1 MVIKKN
7 IKLDKKDYLRALLC
21 DTLPGDCPIIFSN
34 DGLYINL
41 TEYDR
46 VCNDLLHFTPV
57 SSFLKKIVNPN
68 LDSSISVADRHREKK
83 KQSSPFGY
91 CIVKDAFSQR
101 HLSLIHPRSQI
112 NYSEFYKTYSSVI
125 TLNTLKSNFS
135 IRYPRKV
142 ANSFFLYENNAL
154 EKYKGEDIETT
165 KDELMRKYSSSYFS
179 YGGFNR
185 IYKLFQSK
193 MFIELEKRFSVMWML
208 DVSHCF
214 DSIYTHSVSWALKNK
229 SYIKKHV
236 KHSNQLGQELDTL
249 MQRSN
254 NNETNGIPIGSE
266 FSRVFAELIFQRI
279 DCNIESCLLSE
290 HGWVNNK
297 DYVILR
303 YVDDFIVF
311 CNGESSAEV
320 ITKIINVKLNEYNLQ
335 LNVNKL
341 KKYSRPFCTSKI
353 SLIVKVNEL
362 IRNLEIKLYE
372 KRDSGFTLNKIR
384 SKHDLKIYVINHVKS
399 ICIENQ
405 VSYSDVSSY
414 IISSLSKRLISI
426 IDILRVQEN
435 EDDVDVKKRI
445 KDLIFTIT
453 DIMLFF
459 FSVNPTVS
467 SSYKLSK
474 TMVVVNNYLNEISS
488 DYSSIFMTTL
498 VNAAENIN
506 FGEND
511 NGLFIDDFISIEKVN
526 LILAATFFG
535 DNYLISDS
543 FFHGVIHKKKLDYFT
558 IISLLF
564 YFRNRRSFRKL
575 KCIIEGEIKEILS
588 SNMDLLQ
595 SSEKAHLF
603 LDVMS
608 CPFVSIET
616 RRFLYRKYLKSY
628 EPKLNRS
635 HLEIENDLQSLLQT
649 YWFVKWDELDIVKM
663 IEKKELKE
671 SY

>member
-1 MVIKKN
+1 MAIKKN
-7 IKLDKKDYLRALLC
+7 VKLDKKDYLRALLC

-34 DGLYINL
+34 DGLYLNL
-41 TEYDR
+41 TEFETDYKDF
-46 VCNDLLHFTPV
+46 LYFTPL
-57 SSFLKKIVNPN
+57 SSFVKKIINPV
-68 LDSSISVADRHREKK
+68 LDLSIKIEDREKEKK
-83 KQSSPFGY
+83 KQSFPFGY
-91 CIVKDAFSQR
+91 CIVKDAFSLR
-101 HLSLIHPRSQI
+101 YLSLIHPRSQL
-112 NYSEFYKTYSSVI
+112 NYCEFYKNYSTVI
-125 TLNTLKSNFS
+125 TLNASKSNYS

-142 ANSFFLYENNAL
+142 ANSFFLYENNAS

-165 KDELMRKYSSSYFS
+165 EDELMRKYSSSYFS

-193 MFIELEKRFSVMWML
+193 MFFDLEKRFSTMWML

-214 DSIYTHSVSWALKNK
+214 DSIYTHSISWALKNK
-229 SYIKKHV
+229 SYIRKHV
-236 KHSNQLGQELDTL
+236 RYSNQFGQELDTL

-279 DCNIESCLLSE
+279 DCSIESNLLDE
-290 HGWVNNK
+290 YGWVNHK

-311 CNGESSAEV
+311 CNNEANAEL
-320 ITKIINVKLNEYNLQ
+320 ITKTINVKLNDFNLQ
-335 LNVNKL
+335 LNINKL
-341 KKYSRPFCTSKI
+341 KKYSRPFCTSKTG
-353 SLIVKVNEL
+353 LIIKVNEL
-362 IRNLEIKLYE
+362 VRNLERKLYE
-372 KRDSGFTLNKIR
+372 RIDGNISLNKIR
-384 SKHDLKIYVINHVKS
+384 SKHDLKVNMINNIKS
-399 ICIENQ
+399 ICIDNK
-405 VSYSDVSSY
+405 VSYTDISSY
-414 IISSLSKRLISI
+414 LISSLSKRLISI
-426 IDILRVQEN
+426 INLFPVEKIKGEVEILKN
-435 EDDVDVKKRI
+435 I
-445 KDLIFTIT
+445 KDIIFSVT

-474 TMVVVNNYLNEISS
+474 TMVVVNDYLKVLSN

-498 VNAAENIN
+498 IDTAENIN

-535 DNYLISDS
+535 DNYLASAS
-543 FFHGVIHKKKLDYFT
+543 FFNGIIHKKKFDYFT

-564 YFRNRRSFRKL
+564 YFRNRKPYQEL
-575 KCIIEGEIKEILS
+575 KRIVEVRIKDLLYPD
-588 SNMDLLQ
+588 MDLLQ

-616 RRFLYRKYLKSY
+616 RRFLYRKYLKKY
-628 EPKLNRS
+628 EKNVNRS
-635 HLEIENDLQSLLQT
+635 HSDIESDLQSMLKI
-649 YWFVKWDELDIVKM
+649 YWFVKWDELDLVKM

>member
-1 MVIKKN
+1 MAIKRN

-21 DTLPGDCPIIFSN
+21 DTQPGDCPIIFSN

-41 TEYDR
+41 IEHESN
-46 VCNDLLHFTPV
+46 CNDSLNYTPI
-57 SSFLKKIVNPN
+57 SSFLKKIVNPG
-68 LDSSISVADRHREKK
+68 LDSSIGVDEQAQKKK

-91 CIVKDAFSQR
+91 CIVKDAFSLR
-101 HLSLIHPRSQI
+101 HLSLIHPRSQV
-112 NYSEFYKTYSSVI
+112 NYSEFYKNYSSAI
-125 TLNTLKSNFS
+125 TLNTLKSNYS

-142 ANSFFLYENNAL
+142 ANSFFLYENNAS

-165 KDELMRKYSSSYFS
+165 TDELMRKYSSSYFT

-193 MFIELEKRFSVMWML
+193 MFIDLEKRFSVMWML

-214 DSIYTHSVSWALKNK
+214 DSVYTHSISWALKNK
-229 SYIKKHV
+229 SYIREHV
-236 KHSNQLGQELDTL
+236 KYSNQFGQELDVL

-279 DCNIESCLLSE
+279 DCNVESYILSE
-290 HGWVNNK
+290 YGWVNNK

-311 CNGESSAEV
+311 CNNESNAEI
-320 ITKIINVKLNEYNLQ
+320 ITKIINIQLKEYNLQ

-341 KKYSRPFCTSKI
+341 KKYSRPFCTSKTG
-353 SLIVKVNEL
+353 LIIKVNEL
-362 IRNLEIKLYE
+362 VQSLENKLYE
-372 KRDSGFTLNKIR
+372 KHDGNFTLNKIR
-384 SKHDLKIYVINHVKS
+384 SKHDLKVYVINNVKS
-399 ICIENQ
+399 ICVENQ
-405 VSYSDVSSY
+405 VSYADVSSY
-414 IISSLSKRLISI
+414 IISTLSKRLISI
-426 IDILRVQEN
+426 IDFLYLQKDEGDT
-435 EDDVDVKKRI
+435 ELKKRN

-474 TMVVVNNYLNEISS
+474 TMVVVNGYLNSISI
-488 DYSSIFMTTL
+488 DYSGIFMTTL
-498 VNAAENIN
+498 VNTAETIN

-535 DNYLISDS
+535 DNYLVSDS
-543 FFHGVIHKKKLDYFT
+543 FFNGVIHKKKLDYFT

-564 YFRNRRSFRKL
+564 YFRNRRSYQKL
-575 KCIIEGEIKEILS
+575 KFIIEVKIKDLLS
-588 SNMDLLQ
+588 PNMDLLQ

-608 CPFVSIET
+608 CPFISIET
-616 RRFLYRKYLKSY
+616 RRFLYRKYLKNF

-635 HLEIENDLQSLLQT
+635 HLEVENDLQSLLQT

>member
-1 MVIKKN
+1 MAIKKN

-21 DTLPGDCPIIFSN
+21 DTQPGDCPIIFSN

-41 TEYDR
+41 TEHENNY
-46 VCNDLLHFTPV
+46 NHLLSYTPV

-68 LDSSISVADRHREKK
+68 LDSSLKVNEQAQRKK
-83 KQSSPFGY
+83 SQSSPFGY
-91 CIVKDAFSQR
+91 CIVKDAFSLR
-101 HLSLIHPRSQI
+101 HLSLIHPRAQV
-112 NYSEFYKTYSSVI
+112 NYSEFYKNYSSVI
-125 TLNTLKSNFS
+125 TLNTLKSNYS

-142 ANSFFLYENNAL
+142 ANSFFLYENSAL
-154 EKYKGEDIETT
+154 EKYKGEDIETI
-165 KDELMRKYSSSYFS
+165 DNELMRKYSSSYFT

-193 MFIELEKRFSVMWML
+193 RFIDLEKRFSVMWML

-214 DSIYTHSVSWALKNK
+214 DSVYTHSIAWALKNK
-229 SYIKKHV
+229 SYIRSHV
-236 KHSNQLGQELDTL
+236 KNTNQFGQEIDAL

-266 FSRVFAELIFQRI
+266 FSRIFAELIFQKI

-290 HGWVNNK
+290 YGWVNNK

-311 CNGESSAEV
+311 CNNESNTEI
-320 ITKIINVKLNEYNLQ
+320 ITKIINIKLNDYNLQ
-335 LNVNKL
+335 LSTNKL
-341 KKYSRPFCTSKI
+341 KKYSRPFCTSKTG
-353 SLIVKVNEL
+353 LIIKVNEL
-362 IRNLEIKLYE
+362 VQSLEDKLYE
-372 KRDSGFTLNKIR
+372 KNEGHFTLRKIR
-384 SKHDLKIYVINHVKS
+384 SKHDLKVYVINNVKA
-399 ICIENQ
+399 ICVENQ
-405 VSYSDVSSY
+405 VSYADISSY
-414 IISSLSKRLISI
+414 AISSLSKRLISLI
-426 IDILRVQEN
+426 NFLQLQEN
-435 EDDVDVKKRI
+435 DDITEEKTKI
-445 KDLIFTIT
+445 KDLIFVMT
-453 DIMLFF
+453 DLMSFF

-474 TMVVVNNYLNEISS
+474 TMVVVNDYLRSISI
-488 DYSSIFMTTL
+488 DYSCIFMTAL
-498 VNAAENIN
+498 VNTAETIN

-535 DNYLISDS
+535 DNYLVNES
-543 FFHGVIHKKKLDYFT
+543 FFNGIIHKKKLDYFT

-564 YFRNRRSFRKL
+564 YFRNRRSYQEL
-575 KCIIEGEIKEILS
+575 KIIIESSIKHTLN

-595 SSEKAHLF
+595 SSENAHLF

-616 RRFLYRKYLKSY
+616 RRSLYRKYLKTF
-628 EPKLNRS
+628 EPKLVRS
-635 HLEIENDLQSLLQT
+635 HQEIEDDLQSLLQT

>member
-21 DTLPGDCPIIFSN
+21 DTQPGDCPIIFSN

-41 TEYDR
+41 TEHDR
-46 VCNDLLHFTPV
+46 VCNDSLGFTPI

-68 LDSSISVADRHREKK
+68 LDSSISVEKQAQTKK
-83 KQSSPFGY
+83 KQSFPFGY

-101 HLSLIHPRSQI
+101 HLSLIHPRAQV

-125 TLNTLKSNFS
+125 TLNTSKSNFS

-142 ANSFFLYENNAL
+142 ANSFFLYENNAS
-154 EKYKGEDIETT
+154 EKYKGEDIETI
-165 KDELMRKYSSSYFS
+165 KDELMRKYSSSYFT

-193 MFIELEKRFSVMWML
+193 IFIDLEKRFSLMWML

-229 SYIKKHV
+229 AYIKKHV
-236 KHSNQLGQELDTL
+236 AHSNQFGQELDTL

-279 DCNIESCLLSE
+279 DCNIEACLFSE
-290 HGWVNNK
+290 YGWANNK
-297 DYVILR
+297 DYAILR

-311 CNGESSAEV
+311 CNSESSAEV

-341 KKYSRPFCTSKI
+341 KKYSRPFCTSKTG
-353 SLIVKVNEL
+353 LIIKVNEL

-372 KRDSGFTLNKIR
+372 KKDGDFTLNKIR
-384 SKHDLKIYVINHVKS
+384 SKHDLKMHVINHVKS
-399 ICIENQ
+399 ICIENK
-405 VSYSDVSSY
+405 VSYADVSSY
-414 IISSLSKRLISI
+414 IISSLSKRLISTI
-426 IDILRVQEN
+426 NFLKTQQN
-435 EDDVDVKKRI
+435 EDDVEVKKRI
-445 KDLIFTIT
+445 KDLIFIIT

-474 TMVVVNNYLNEISS
+474 TMVVVNDYLNDISS
-488 DYSSIFMTTL
+488 DYSTIFMTAL
-498 VNAAENIN
+498 VNTAETIN

-535 DNYLISDS
+535 DNYLVSDI
-543 FFHGVIHKKKLDYFT
+543 FFHGIIHKKKLDYFT

-564 YFRNRRSFRKL
+564 YFRNRRSFQGL
-575 KCIIEGEIKEILS
+575 KCIIEDKIKELLS

-616 RRFLYRKYLKSY
+616 RRFLYRKYLKNF
-628 EPKLNRS
+628 EQNLNRS
-635 HLEIENDLQSLLQT
+635 HLEIETDLQSLLET

>member
-1 MVIKKN
+1 MAIKKN

-21 DTLPGDCPIIFSN
+21 DTQPGDCPIIFSN

-41 TEYDR
+41 TEHDR
-46 VCNDLLHFTPV
+46 VCNDSSSYTPV
-57 SSFLKKIVNPN
+57 SSFLKKIINPS
-68 LDSSISVADRHREKK
+68 LDSSIGVEKQAQAKK

-101 HLSLIHPRSQI
+101 HLSLVHPRSQI

-142 ANSFFLYENNAL
+142 ANSFFLYENSAS

-165 KDELMRKYSSSYFS
+165 KDELMRKYSSSYFT

-193 MFIELEKRFSVMWML
+193 MFIGLEKRFSFMWML

-214 DSIYTHSVSWALKNK
+214 DSIYTHSISWALKNK
-229 SYIKKHV
+229 SFIKKHV
-236 KHSNQLGQELDTL
+236 AHSNQFGQELDTL

-297 DYVILR
+297 DYAILR

-311 CNGESSAEV
+311 CNSESSAEI

-341 KKYSRPFCTSKI
+341 KKYSRPFCTSKTG
-353 SLIVKVNEL
+353 LIIKVNEL

-372 KRDSGFTLNKIR
+372 KNDGGFTLNKIR

-399 ICIENQ
+399 ICIENK
-405 VSYSDVSSY
+405 VSYADVSSY
-414 IISSLSKRLISI
+414 IISSLSKRLISM
-426 IDILRVQEN
+426 IDMLQTQKN
-435 EDDVDVKKRI
+435 EGDLEVTKRI
-445 KDLIFTIT
+445 KDLIFTVT

-474 TMVVVNNYLNEISS
+474 TMFVVNNYLNDISS
-488 DYSSIFMTTL
+488 DYSSIFMTSI
-498 VNAAENIN
+498 VNTAETIN

-535 DNYLISDS
+535 DNYLVSAD
-543 FFHGVIHKKKLDYFT
+543 FFHGIVHKKKLDYFT

-564 YFRNRRSFRKL
+564 YFRNRRSFQEL
-575 KCIIEGEIKEILS
+575 KCIIENKIKELLS
-588 SNMDLLQ
+588 HNIDLLQ

-603 LDVMS
+603 LDVLS

-616 RRFLYRKYLKSY
+616 RRFLYRKYLKNFEST
-628 EPKLNRS
+628 LNRS
-635 HLEIENDLQSLLQT
+635 HQEIENDLQSLLQT